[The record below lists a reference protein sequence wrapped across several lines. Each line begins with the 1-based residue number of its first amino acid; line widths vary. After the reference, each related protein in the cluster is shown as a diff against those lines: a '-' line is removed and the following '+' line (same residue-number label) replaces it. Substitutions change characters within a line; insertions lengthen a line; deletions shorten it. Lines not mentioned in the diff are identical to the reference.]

1 MVYNFNEVNNFLS
14 RLNDLKI
21 VYNKGIEYYN
31 VASSFD
37 IEASSFYIDN
47 QKNAIMYVW
56 QFAVDDDVII
66 GRTWEQFIELNKR
79 LQQKL
84 RLNSKRIFTVYV
96 HNLSYE
102 FQFMR
107 KWFKWVNIFATDERK
122 PLYCQNNFGITFKC
136 SYRLSGYS
144 LATVAK
150 NLTKH
155 NIKKLTGDL
164 DYSLIRHSKTY
175 LSKEELQ
182 YCINDV
188 LIVTAYI
195 NECLD
200 EYKDIYNIPLTQTGK
215 VRRYVRKICLKDK
228 SYKYLMTRLTL
239 TSMEYLQLRK
249 AFQGGFTHANPMY
262 SMQDCY
268 NVTSFDFT
276 SSYPAVMVSEKYP
289 MSRGRYLGKVTL
301 SQFEFYRKKYCCL
314 FDIKITN
321 IRSKYNFENI
331 ISLSKCFRY
340 KDVVLNNGRIFS
352 ASEIYTTITDVDYEC
367 LIKFYDFDCIEI
379 HNLYIY
385 EKSYLPKDFIQSV
398 LKLYGDKTELKNVEG
413 KEIEYLHSKEM
424 LNSCYGMCVTDLLND
439 VYLYEN
445 NIWGTEKTNIEYAI
459 EKYNN
464 DKNRFLFYPWG
475 VWVTAYARRNLFTG
489 ILECNNDYIY
499 ADTDSIKIMNAEK
512 HIEYIDKYNTKI
524 ECKLKS
530 MCEFYGLDFNICSP
544 KTKED
549 KTKILGVW
557 DFDGRY
563 KRFKTLGAKRYMCL
577 DTDDNLSLT
586 VSGVNKKIAIP
597 YLLNKYKNNIDDVFN
612 AFNDMLIVPKGYSG
626 KKTLTYIDDERVG
639 VIKDYQG
646 NYYNYKE
653 LSSIHMEDAEYSLNI
668 ACDYLDFI
676 LKLNK
681 REI

>member
-1 MVYNFNEVNNFLS
+1 MVFDFDDIDNFLS
-14 RLNDLKI
+14 TLNNLKI
-21 VYNKGIEYYN
+21 VYNKDIEYYN

-37 IEASSFYIDN
+37 IETTSFYKDK

-56 QFAVDDDVII
+56 QFAINDDVII
-66 GRTWEQFIELNKR
+66 GRTWNDFLKLNKA
-79 LQQKL
+79 LQEKL
-84 RLNSKRIFTVYV
+84 HLNSKRLFIVYI

-107 KWFKWVNIFATDERK
+107 KWFNWVNIFATDERK
-122 PLYCQNNFGITFKC
+122 PLYCQNEYGIVFKC

-150 NLTKH
+150 NLTRH

-164 DYSLIRHSKTY
+164 DYSLIRHSKTS
-175 LSKEELQ
+175 LSKDELM

-215 VRRYVRKICLKDK
+215 VRRYIRKKCLKEK
-228 SYKYLMTRLTL
+228 TYKYLITKLTL

-249 AFQGGFTHANPMY
+249 AFQGGFTHASPMY

-276 SSYPAVMVSEKYP
+276 SSYPTVMVNEKYP
-289 MSRGRYLGKVTL
+289 MSKGKYIGNVTL

-314 FDIKITN
+314 FDIKISN
-321 IRSKYNFENI
+321 ITSKYNFENI

-340 KDVVLNNGRIFS
+340 KNVVLNNGRIFS
-352 ASEIYTTITDVDYEC
+352 ASEIYTTMTEVDYEC
-367 LIKFYDFDCIEI
+367 FIKFYDYDDIKI
-379 HNLYIY
+379 RNMYIY
-385 EKSYLPKDFIQSV
+385 EKSYLPKEFILSILQ
-398 LKLYGDKTELKNVEG
+398 LYGDKTKLKNVKGLET
-413 KEIEYLHSKEM
+413 EYLHSKEM

-439 VYLYEN
+439 EYLYEN
-445 NIWGTEKTNIEYAI
+445 DNWNTEKTNIEYAI
-459 EKYNN
+459 ETYNN

-489 ILECNNDYIY
+489 ILECKDDYIY
-499 ADTDSIKIMNAEK
+499 ADTDSIKIMNYEK
-512 HIEYIDKYNTKI
+512 HINYIKKYNSKI
-524 ECKLKS
+524 EFKLKA
-530 MCEFYGLDFNICSP
+530 MCDFYKLDFEICKP
-544 KTKED
+544 KTNENKV
-549 KTKILGVW
+549 KVLGVW
-557 DFDGRY
+557 DFDGEY

-577 DTDDNLSLT
+577 DNDNNLSLT

-597 YLLNKYKNNIDDVFN
+597 YLLDKYKNNINDIFN
-612 AFNDMLIVPKGYSG
+612 AFNDTLVIPKGYSG
-626 KKTLTYIDDERVG
+626 KKTLTYIDDKRTG
-639 VIKDYQG
+639 IIKDYQG
-646 NYYNYKE
+646 NYFEYNE
-653 LSSIHMEDAEYSLNI
+653 LSSIHMEEAEYNLNI
-668 ACDYLDFI
+668 ACDYLDFL
-676 LKLNK
+676 LKLNR